1 MVSELNIKF
10 NFRVTWIEVNSKTAR
25 RTSASNCR
33 FRDEKEVPSPDILEA
48 TTYICA
54 YLLPTTGPKERTSL
68 DSLEEN
74 IVPRHRQLFLKTVI
88 TTQRSQK
95 HKEKLST
102 STGDALTISQ
112 PPYWRSHVKNMLPCA
127 RGNFPAK
134 VYLQTAV
141 NSDQMTTLYP
151 PTEKVDPQRNV
162 VALTTVNK
170 RQKR

>member
-54 YLLPTTGPKERTSL
+54 YLLPTTAPKERTSQ

-74 IVPRHRQLFLKTVI
+74 IVPGHRQLFLKTDNDAEV
-88 TTQRSQK
+88 TKTQRKALHIDRRCSH
-95 HKEKLST
+95 HKSIAILTQPCSKYVALCPRKLS
-102 STGDALTISQ
+102 SKTISPDRGKQ
-112 PPYWRSHVKNMLPCA
+112 RSDDYIVSAN
-127 RGNFPAK
+127 REGWPAK
-134 VYLQTAV
+134 ERCRATH
-141 NSDQMTTLYP
+141 S
-151 PTEKVDPQRNV
+151 
-162 VALTTVNK
+162 
-170 RQKR
+170 